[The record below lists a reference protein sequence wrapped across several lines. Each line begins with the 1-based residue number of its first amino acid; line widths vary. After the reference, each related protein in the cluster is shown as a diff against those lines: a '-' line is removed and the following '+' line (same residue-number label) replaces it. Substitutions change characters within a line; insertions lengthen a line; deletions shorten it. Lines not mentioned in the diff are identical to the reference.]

1 MHEKRKTKTKSRK
14 NSVQLG
20 CHYTKKLINTS
31 KQEKKTYMKIEEV
44 VMMMM
49 MMMMM
54 MMYVHITIYFLLF
67 GV

>member
-1 MHEKRKTKTKSRK
+1 MHEKRKTQTKSRK

-49 MMMMM
+49 M
-54 MMYVHITIYFLLF
+54 YVHITIYFLLF